1 MMREEVKM
9 SRIQR
14 LRGQLQ
20 RLSTMDICAILVTV
34 GFTLLV
40 LGRFMD
46 PFSMAALVIR
56 LAGSV
61 LFLSGIAMFVAV
73 ARSVLDY

>member
-1 MMREEVKM
+1 MMREEGKM

-20 RLSTMDICAILVTV
+20 QLSTMDMCVILVTC

-40 LGRFMD
+40 LARFLD
-46 PFSMAALVIR
+46 PYSMAAVVVQMG
-56 LAGSV
+56 GSV
-61 LFLSGIAMFVAV
+61 LFLSGMAMFVAI
-73 ARSVLDY
+73 ARSVLDE